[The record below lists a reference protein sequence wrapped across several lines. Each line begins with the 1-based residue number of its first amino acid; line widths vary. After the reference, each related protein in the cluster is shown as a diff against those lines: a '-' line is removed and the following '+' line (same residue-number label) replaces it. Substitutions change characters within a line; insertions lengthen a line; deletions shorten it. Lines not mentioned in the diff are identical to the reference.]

1 MSLDVQST
9 LHLIVGLLLWPV
21 IAGLLLLGLAA
32 LYDLGLA
39 LGEWLGGIDRS
50 ATRGFTALEKLARQR
65 IRRADLLSRVGP
77 TLGLMGTLIPLGPG
91 IAALGR
97 GDFLTLS
104 QAVATAFDTTVF
116 GLLVGLFGF
125 LIGRFRRN
133 AYESALNNLEASDA
147 REDSHA

>member
-1 MSLDVQST
+1 MMLDLQAV
-9 LHLIVGLLLWPV
+9 LHAAVDVLLWPV
-21 IAGLLLLGLAA
+21 IAALLLLGFAA

-39 LGEWLGGIDRS
+39 LGERFGGIDRS
-50 ATRGFTALEKLARQR
+50 AGGGLAKLEGLAAKRV
-65 IRRADLLSRVGP
+65 RRADLLARVGP

-116 GLLVGLFGF
+116 GLLIGLIGY
-125 LIGRFRRN
+125 LIGRFRRH
-133 AYESALNNLEASDA
+133 AYEAALQKLEAQEALDA
-147 REDSHA
+147 